1 MCYISHWCSTPK
13 RTLYF
18 EHTCSTLSCR
28 KHFKNVVLT
37 SGVVSY
43 HVSGHST
50 SRVKWALAVSRQ
62 VLSGIWSP
70 ATSYQTEY
78 DHRQLC
84 RLSHCSSKVAGEK
97 CLESRLP
104 CSIHILPLQ
113 KYIEDSRIFPKR
125 RIYVSKL
132 RLGSVN
138 RHLHP
143 PSPEV
148 LTVKRIRGGA
158 QNKSKYPEVH
168 FAVVTITMIFLNWD
182 KLNDLQ
188 LLWMR
193 NGPITERTF

>member
-50 SRVKWALAVSRQ
+50 SRVKWASCLEAGAEWYLITRHF
-62 VLSGIWSP
+62 LPDWIWSQ
-70 ATSYQTEY
+70 ATMSPLTLLIQSGRWEMSWKQVTLLDPYIAITKVDKRFRNISKKNDPCQQAWFCKSPFT
-78 DHRQLC
+78 
-84 RLSHCSSKVAGEK
+84 SS
-97 CLESRLP
+97 LP
-104 CSIHILPLQ
+104 RSADC
-113 KYIEDSRIFPKR
+113 E
-125 RIYVSKL
+125 
-132 RLGSVN
+132 
-138 RHLHP
+138 
-143 PSPEV
+143 
-148 LTVKRIRGGA
+148 RIRGGA